1 MCFKNMWLH
10 IPPDSERKET
20 FEVLIPL
27 KLILKRVQGF
37 LPLTG
42 VKMILDTIVEK
53 KKEELLKLKKH
64 GVMVPEQFRG
74 KAVPSPRGFI
84 DSLLSYPGV
93 SVIAEVKKASP
104 SKGVICENFQ
114 PVEIARSYQQNGA
127 QAISVLTDEHFFQG
141 NLLYMMQ
148 VREAVGLPV
157 LRKDFIID
165 ELQIKEASAHGA
177 DAILLIAAILA
188 PSQLKEYQLCATE
201 LGMDVLVEV
210 HDEYETEQAVESGAQ
225 LIGINN
231 RNLKD
236 FSMNLE
242 TTFRLKKLIPGNI
255 PVVSESGLKSAKD
268 IDRLR
273 EAGIAA
279 ALIGESLMRA
289 GTDSSLLQSLRNS
302 QEVKDCR

>member
-1 MCFKNMWLH
+1 MVTYTTK
-10 IPPDSERKET
+10 
-20 FEVLIPL
+20 VLIP
-27 KLILKRVQGF
+27 
-37 LPLTG
+37 PCG
-42 VKMILDTIVEK
+42 VLDTIVEK
-53 KKEELLKLKKH
+53 KKEEVLKLKKH
-64 GVMVPEQFRG
+64 GIMIPEQFRG
-74 KAVPSPRGFI
+74 MAVPSPRGFI
-84 DSLLSYPGV
+84 DSLLSYSGV

-141 NLLYMMQ
+141 TLLYMMQ
-148 VREAVGLPV
+148 VREAVDLPV
-157 LRKDFIID
+157 LRKDFIIE
-165 ELQIKEASAHGA
+165 ELQIKEASSHGA
-177 DAILLIAAILA
+177 DAILLIAAILD
-188 PSQLKEYQLCATE
+188 PSQLKEYQLCAKE
-201 LGMDVLVEV
+201 LGMDILVEV

-255 PVVSESGLKSAKD
+255 PVVSESGLKSAED

-273 EAGIAA
+273 DAGIVA

-302 QEVKDCR
+302 RDVKDCR